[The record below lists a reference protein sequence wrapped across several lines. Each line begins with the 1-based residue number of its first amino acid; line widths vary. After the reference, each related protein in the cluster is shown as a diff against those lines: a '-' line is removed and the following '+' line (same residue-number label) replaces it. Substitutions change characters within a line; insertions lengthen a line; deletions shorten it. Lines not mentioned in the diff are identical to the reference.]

1 MGVTSEEVRAAAEG
15 SLSRVVLDYSVTMK
29 RLVDEAKSPGFSVDS
44 WGPLAAYVAVDDF
57 VRVGAFK
64 EVVSWQQYIAILT
77 QWAVTAEW
85 DCTFKRITEAPGRV
99 YLELEERSGSGEGM
113 DVVNSM
119 SVYEFNAAGKLVH
132 LDIYLQRVMTHTD
145 TSGWDSAGD

>member
-1 MGVTSEEVRAAAEG
+1 MGITADEIRTAAQG
-15 SLSRVVLDYSVTMK
+15 PLSRIVLDYSVIMK
-29 RLVDEAKSPGFSVDS
+29 RLVDEAKTPGFTVDS
-44 WGPLAAYVAVDDF
+44 WAPLGALVAVDDF

-64 EVVSWQQYIAILT
+64 EVVSWKQYIAILT

-99 YLELEERSGSGEGM
+99 YLELEERSGSGEGL

-119 SVYEFNAAGKLVH
+119 SVYEFNADNKLVH
-132 LDIYLQRVMTHTD
+132 LDIYLQRQMAHTD
-145 TSGWDSAGD
+145 TSGWDAAGD